1 MVAVGGST
9 VAGSCGE
16 VLRPCSSAGMMSG
29 GTTGGGHEE
38 HSGTEQSF
46 GNATCGDAA
55 EASLW

>member
-1 MVAVGGST
+1 
-9 VAGSCGE
+9 
-16 VLRPCSSAGMMSG
+16 MMSG